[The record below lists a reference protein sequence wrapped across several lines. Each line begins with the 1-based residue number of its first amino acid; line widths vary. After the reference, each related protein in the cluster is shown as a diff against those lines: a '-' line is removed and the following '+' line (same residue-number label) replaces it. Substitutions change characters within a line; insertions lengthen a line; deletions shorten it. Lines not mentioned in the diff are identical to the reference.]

1 MDRQRVISSHFI
13 ESGCHVVKRIP
24 AVVSIVCAVLGSGAI
39 LLSGVHTS
47 SGMEQWQPLNGRV
60 ESVLNE
66 KAGGSAG
73 ELPKG
78 AAAADDKQKQEQG
91 SKQDANPATK
101 QDANPAAKQ
110 DAVPSGSAQ
119 ANESRNTAD
128 QAQSSGDTVAAGQA
142 ANGSTHSDAGL
153 AANAASGPA
162 GTSSEQPPAGGSADA
177 ESGSQTDAG
186 GQGEKVNVNT
196 AGLTE
201 LTDLPGIGE
210 AKAKAILEYRNQHG
224 PFKSVADLDKVKGIG
239 PKMLEKMKPYIQL

>member
-13 ESGCHVVKRIP
+13 ESGCHVVKRIS

-66 KAGGSAG
+66 KAGGSAV
-73 ELPKG
+73 
-78 AAAADDKQKQEQG
+78 DDKQKQEQG
-91 SKQDANPATK
+91 SKQDAN
-101 QDANPAAKQ
+101 QAAKL
-110 DAVPSGSAQ
+110 DAVPSGPAQ

-128 QAQSSGDTVAAGQA
+128 KAQSSGDKVAAGQT

-162 GTSSEQPPAGGSADA
+162 GTSSEQPPAEGSADA
-177 ESGSQTDAG
+177 VSGSQTDAG
-186 GQGEKVNVNT
+186 AQGKKVNVNT

>member
-66 KAGGSAG
+66 RAGGSAG

-91 SKQDANPATK
+91 SKQDANPA
-101 QDANPAAKQ
+101 AKQ

-119 ANESRNTAD
+119 ANVSRNTAD
-128 QAQSSGDTVAAGQA
+128 QAQSSGDEVAAGQA
-142 ANGSTHSDAGL
+142 ANGSTHSDAEL

-162 GTSSEQPPAGGSADA
+162 GTSSKQPPAGGSADA
-177 ESGSQTDAG
+177 VSGSQTDAG
-186 GQGEKVNVNT
+186 AQGKKVNVNT

>member
-13 ESGCHVVKRIP
+13 ESGCHVVKRIS

-66 KAGGSAG
+66 KAGGSAV
-73 ELPKG
+73 
-78 AAAADDKQKQEQG
+78 DDKQKQEQG
-91 SKQDANPATK
+91 SKQDANPAS
-101 QDANPAAKQ
+101 KQ
-110 DAVPSGSAQ
+110 DAVPSGSPQ

-128 QAQSSGDTVAAGQA
+128 KAQSSGDKVAAGQT

-162 GTSSEQPPAGGSADA
+162 GTSSEQPPAGGSVDA
-177 ESGSQTDAG
+177 VSGSQTDAG
-186 GQGEKVNVNT
+186 GQGKKVNVNT

-239 PKMLEKMKPYIQL
+239 PKMLEKMKPYIEL

>member
-66 KAGGSAG
+66 KAGGSAV
-73 ELPKG
+73 
-78 AAAADDKQKQEQG
+78 DDKQKQEQG
-91 SKQDANPATK
+91 SK

-119 ANESRNTAD
+119 ANENRNTAD
-128 QAQSSGDTVAAGQA
+128 QARSSGDELAAGQA

-177 ESGSQTDAG
+177 VSGSQTDAG
-186 GQGEKVNVNT
+186 AQGKKVNVNT

>member
-1 MDRQRVISSHFI
+1 MITSHFI
-13 ESGCHVVKRIP
+13 ESGCYVVKRIP

-91 SKQDANPATK
+91 SKQDANPA
-101 QDANPAAKQ
+101 AKQ
-110 DAVPSGSAQ
+110 DSVPSGSAQ
-119 ANESRNTAD
+119 ANERRNTAD
-128 QAQSSGDTVAAGQA
+128 KAQSSGDEAAAGQA
-142 ANGSTHSDAGL
+142 ANGSTYSDAGL

-186 GQGEKVNVNT
+186 AQGKKVNVNT

>member
-13 ESGCHVVKRIP
+13 ESGCYVVKRIS

-78 AAAADDKQKQEQG
+78 VAAADDKQKQEQG
-91 SKQDANPATK
+91 SK

-128 QAQSSGDTVAAGQA
+128 QAQSSGDEVAAGQA

-177 ESGSQTDAG
+177 VSSSQTDAG
-186 GQGEKVNVNT
+186 AQGKKVNVNT

>member
-1 MDRQRVISSHFI
+1 M
-13 ESGCHVVKRIP
+13 KRIS

-66 KAGGSAG
+66 KAGGSAV
-73 ELPKG
+73 
-78 AAAADDKQKQEQG
+78 DDKQKQEQG
-91 SKQDANPATK
+91 SKQDANPAS
-101 QDANPAAKQ
+101 KQ
-110 DAVPSGSAQ
+110 DAVPSGSTQ

-128 QAQSSGDTVAAGQA
+128 KAQSSGDKVAAGQT

-177 ESGSQTDAG
+177 VSGSQTDAG
-186 GQGEKVNVNT
+186 AQGKKVNVNT

-239 PKMLEKMKPYIQL
+239 SKMLEKMKPYIQL

>member
-13 ESGCHVVKRIP
+13 ESGCHVVKRIS

-66 KAGGSAG
+66 KAGGSAV
-73 ELPKG
+73 
-78 AAAADDKQKQEQG
+78 DDQQKQEQG
-91 SKQDANPATK
+91 SKQDANPAS
-101 QDANPAAKQ
+101 KQ
-110 DAVPSGSAQ
+110 DAVPSGSTQ

-128 QAQSSGDTVAAGQA
+128 KAQSSGDKVAAGQT

-162 GTSSEQPPAGGSADA
+162 ETSSEQPPAGGSVDA
-177 ESGSQTDAG
+177 VSGSQTDAG
-186 GQGEKVNVNT
+186 AQGKKVNVNT

>member
-66 KAGGSAG
+66 KAGGSAV
-73 ELPKG
+73 
-78 AAAADDKQKQEQG
+78 DDKQKQEHG
-91 SKQDANPATK
+91 SK

-119 ANESRNTAD
+119 ANENRNTAD
-128 QAQSSGDTVAAGQA
+128 QAQSSGDKVAAGQA

-162 GTSSEQPPAGGSADA
+162 GTSSEQPRAGGSADA

-186 GQGEKVNVNT
+186 AQGKKVNVNT

>member
-66 KAGGSAG
+66 KAGGSAV
-73 ELPKG
+73 
-78 AAAADDKQKQEQG
+78 DDKQKQEQG
-91 SKQDANPATK
+91 SK

-119 ANESRNTAD
+119 ANENRNTAD
-128 QAQSSGDTVAAGQA
+128 QARSSGDKVAAGQA

-186 GQGEKVNVNT
+186 AQGKKVNVNT

>member
-1 MDRQRVISSHFI
+1 
-13 ESGCHVVKRIP
+13 
-24 AVVSIVCAVLGSGAI
+24 
-39 LLSGVHTS
+39 
-47 SGMEQWQPLNGRV
+47 MEQWQPLNGRV

-66 KAGGSAG
+66 KAGGSAV
-73 ELPKG
+73 
-78 AAAADDKQKQEQG
+78 DDQQKQEQG
-91 SKQDANPATK
+91 SKQDANPAS
-101 QDANPAAKQ
+101 KQ
-110 DAVPSGSAQ
+110 DAVPSGSTQ

-128 QAQSSGDTVAAGQA
+128 KAQSSGDKVAAGQT

-162 GTSSEQPPAGGSADA
+162 ETSSEQPPAGGSVDA
-177 ESGSQTDAG
+177 VSGSQTDAG
-186 GQGEKVNVNT
+186 AQGKKVNVNT

>member
-1 MDRQRVISSHFI
+1 M
-13 ESGCHVVKRIP
+13 KRIS

-91 SKQDANPATK
+91 SKQDA
-101 QDANPAAKQ
+101 KQ

-128 QAQSSGDTVAAGQA
+128 RAQSSGDELAAGQA

-153 AANAASGPA
+153 AANEDSGPA
-162 GTSSEQPPAGGSADA
+162 GTSSKQPPAGGSADTV
-177 ESGSQTDAG
+177 SGSQTDAG
-186 GQGEKVNVNT
+186 GQGKKVNVNT

>member
-66 KAGGSAG
+66 KAGGSAV
-73 ELPKG
+73 
-78 AAAADDKQKQEQG
+78 DDKQKQEQG
-91 SKQDANPATK
+91 SKQDANPAS
-101 QDANPAAKQ
+101 KQ

-119 ANESRNTAD
+119 ANENRNTAD
-128 QAQSSGDTVAAGQA
+128 QARSSGDELAAGQA

-177 ESGSQTDAG
+177 VSGSQTDAG
-186 GQGEKVNVNT
+186 AQGKKVNVNT

>member
-1 MDRQRVISSHFI
+1 M
-13 ESGCHVVKRIP
+13 KRIP

-78 AAAADDKQKQEQG
+78 AAAAEDKQKQEQG
-91 SKQDANPATK
+91 S
-101 QDANPAAKQ
+101 KQ

-128 QAQSSGDTVAAGQA
+128 QAQSSGNEVAAGQA

-153 AANAASGPA
+153 AANAASRPA

-177 ESGSQTDAG
+177 VSGSQTEAG
-186 GQGEKVNVNT
+186 AQGKKVNVNT

>member
-78 AAAADDKQKQEQG
+78 AAAADDKQKQEHG
-91 SKQDANPATK
+91 SK

-119 ANESRNTAD
+119 ANENRNTAD
-128 QAQSSGDTVAAGQA
+128 QAQSSGDKVAAGQA

-162 GTSSEQPPAGGSADA
+162 GTSSEQPRAGGSADA

-186 GQGEKVNVNT
+186 AQGKKVNVNT

>member
-1 MDRQRVISSHFI
+1 M
-13 ESGCHVVKRIP
+13 KRIS

-66 KAGGSAG
+66 KAGGSAV
-73 ELPKG
+73 
-78 AAAADDKQKQEQG
+78 DDQQKQEQG
-91 SKQDANPATK
+91 SKQDANPAS
-101 QDANPAAKQ
+101 KQ
-110 DAVPSGSAQ
+110 DAVPSGSTQ

-128 QAQSSGDTVAAGQA
+128 KAQSSGDKVAAGQT

-162 GTSSEQPPAGGSADA
+162 ETSSEQPPAGGSVDA
-177 ESGSQTDAG
+177 VSGSQTDAG
-186 GQGEKVNVNT
+186 AQGKKVNVNT